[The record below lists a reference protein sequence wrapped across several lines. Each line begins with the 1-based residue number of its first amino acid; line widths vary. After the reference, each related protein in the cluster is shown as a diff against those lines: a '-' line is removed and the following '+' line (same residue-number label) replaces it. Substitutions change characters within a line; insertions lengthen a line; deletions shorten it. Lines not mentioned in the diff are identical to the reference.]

1 LLNANRKFK
10 KGKYQPN
17 LTSGLKRGDPI
28 AISKLMLPHAVWS
41 SVIEPEIDFERSL
54 IVLQAARGCCSVA
67 TVACSPG
74 HKAFSGRRENEGF
87 G

>member
-28 AISKLMLPHAVWS
+28 AISKLMLPHAV
-41 SVIEPEIDFERSL
+41 VEFRDRTEIDFEKSL
-54 IVLQAARGCCSVA
+54 IVLQAAAVA
-67 TVACSPG
+67 QSEQSLA
-74 HKAFSGRRENEGF
+74 RRS
-87 G
+87 